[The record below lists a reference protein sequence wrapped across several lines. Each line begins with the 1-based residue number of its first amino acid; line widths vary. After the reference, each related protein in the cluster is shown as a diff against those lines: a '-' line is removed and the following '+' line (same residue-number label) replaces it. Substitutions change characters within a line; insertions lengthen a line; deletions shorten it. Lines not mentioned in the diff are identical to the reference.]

1 MSSRRHSIPRDAL
14 EKIIAAAGTLP
25 RGADIALLSEDIYS
39 AGIQV
44 GLRDEIHSTAAF
56 DARVKD
62 FSRLQSLMHQVAK
75 LFGENGRFKRRHV
88 ESSFI
93 LNALEDLPA
102 AVDMLNHVR
111 AGRNAPPTIEA
122 DLKSLLRIAHRFQEY
137 AKRADRRLR
146 SSTKLSLDTTR
157 GDVTAADTW
166 LIGERLPAIYRR
178 YWGTTLGSKGHK
190 SIAFVQECLRVMG
203 RPQKTADNTGQIIK
217 RYRRGTRAETV
228 GMKSPR

>member
-1 MSSRRHSIPRDAL
+1 MTLSPIDFRRREWVPHSGWPITRRDLDPYYAAAQLLVEIGPPTYDPLAWQDDKHRFPEFQPERMSSRRHSIPRDAL

-122 DLKSLLRIAHRFQEY
+122 DLKSLLRIAHR
-137 AKRADRRLR
+137 
-146 SSTKLSLDTTR
+146 
-157 GDVTAADTW
+157 
-166 LIGERLPAIYRR
+166 
-178 YWGTTLGSKGHK
+178 SKNMQ
-190 SIAFVQECLRVMG
+190 SA
-203 RPQKTADNTGQIIK
+203 PTDA
-217 RYRRGTRAETV
+217 
-228 GMKSPR
+228 